1 MVSSY
6 TEVSLV
12 FDRYIS
18 DSLKKP
24 TRRKHTLG
32 KEIRHKISDFTNMRS
47 ISLKSL
53 LSRIDTKQD
62 LTFDVAEKSKSG
74 FETVKQQYVVTY
86 DRISEGNVERFSDVI
101 KTSDH

>member
-1 MVSSY
+1 MVTSN

-18 DSLKKP
+18 DSLKEP
-24 TRRKHTLG
+24 TRRKRTSG
-32 KEIRHKISDFTNMRS
+32 KEIRCKISDFTNMRS

-62 LTFDVAEKSKSG
+62 LTVDVAEKSKSG
-74 FETVKQQYVVTY
+74 SETVKQQYVVTY
-86 DRISEGNVERFSDVI
+86 DRISEGNVEGFSHVI
-101 KTSDH
+101 KTTDH

>member
-1 MVSSY
+1 MVCSY

-18 DSLKKP
+18 DSLKEP
-24 TRRKHTLG
+24 TRRKRISG
-32 KEIRHKISDFTNMRS
+32 KEIRYKISDFTNMRS

-86 DRISEGNVERFSDVI
+86 DRISEGNVEGFSDVI